1 MEMKHTQEEVL
12 DAIAYL
18 DAITDDTPAADI
30 KSKITILYDYT
41 GDLLAMTQQAIEDRN
56 KAQTTLFDYIKA
68 STSNRQKR
76 RDLKRKGFKEI
87 GQNKI
92 T

>member
-56 KAQTTLFDYIKA
+56 KAQATLFDYIKA
-68 STSNRQKR
+68 STSNRKKR